1 MVGSSAPEGPRSTA
15 DNEAVVGGAAIVVGS
30 AVALSGLLLYQASA
44 PGGSHVSGVGLALA
58 FAGVFAVERI
68 SGRLGLSTTTRH
80 RVALGFGALA
90 AALALA
96 FLVVDYPGFSGAV
109 AGSGGESAAAAI
121 WFRAA
126 G

>member
-1 MVGSSAPEGPRSTA
+1 MVGSSDREAPRSAA
-15 DNEAVVGGAAIVVGS
+15 DNETVAGGAAIVIGS

-44 PGGSHVSGVGLALA
+44 PGGSHVSGIGLALA

-68 SGRLGLSTTTRH
+68 SGRLGLSTETRH

-90 AALALA
+90 AALTLA
-96 FLVVDYPGFSGAV
+96 FLVADYPGFSGAV
-109 AGSGGESAAAAI
+109 AGSGNESATAAV
-121 WFRAA
+121 RSRTA